1 MLFAIKKQRRTALT
15 TALNLFAAK
24 KLVISITVIPVI
36 NQLTNLFL
44 VLNALKLFVRTL
56 ALQKRI
62 TNE

>member
-1 MLFAIKKQRRTALT
+1 MLFAIKKQRRTAL

-36 NQLTNLFL
+36 NRSTNLFL